1 MISSSDSVLSE
12 GLGLLRNFVAAAKAA
27 PDLVRGGTLVAFQP
41 QISAWTDRAEAYL
54 AQNPGIPLD
63 TQSKLRST
71 IVIGDDVADQSPSHV
86 NSLVYRVE
94 QFLSSSGGVAPAV
107 PGAANTPAGS
117 NVPVQAQPNATGM
130 IILLVIAILVLK
142 G

>member
-41 QISAWTDRAEAYL
+41 QVSAWTDRAEAYL

-71 IVIGDDVADQSPSHV
+71 IVIGDDLVDQSPGHV

-94 QFLSSSGGVAPAV
+94 QFLGSGPAPAPAV
-107 PGAANTPAGS
+107 PQPGNVSTPRPTAPAAAGNS
-117 NVPVQAQPNATGM
+117 IM
-130 IILLVIAILVLK
+130 LILLVIAILVLK